1 MSKILAKII
10 YKLIFFIDFII
21 HKIFK
26 KKILNFLYEFI
37 RENSYSKINILD
49 KEIEFF
55 TPNYYT
61 QLRVD
66 TLYSKEPETLR
77 WISNFKEDKN
87 VIFWDIGANIGLY
100 SIYAALRHPNLKV
113 VAFEPSLNNLPVLS
127 RNIYINNLINRIS
140 INQYPLTNK
149 KNKFLT
155 FRENSFIEGGGL
167 NSFGAKFDYEN
178 QIFEGKNNYKIFG
191 STINYIL
198 DSNILEVPDYIKI
211 DVDGIEHFILEGGN
225 KYLSNKKIKEII
237 IEINENFIEQ
247 KIKCDELLKK
257 NDFLFIKK
265 DSADFENK
273 ELYPTIFNYIYKKKI

>member
-1 MSKILAKII
+1 MLW
-10 YKLIFFIDFII
+10 
-21 HKIFK
+21 
-26 KKILNFLYEFI
+26 FLFAH
-37 RENSYSKINILD
+37 R
-49 KEIEFF
+49 
-55 TPNYYT
+55 
-61 QLRVD
+61 
-66 TLYSKEPETLR
+66 
-77 WISNFKEDKN
+77 
-87 VIFWDIGANIGLY
+87 
-100 SIYAALRHPNLKV
+100 
-113 VAFEPSLNNLPVLS
+113 
-127 RNIYINNLINRIS
+127 
-140 INQYPLTNK
+140 
-149 KNKFLT
+149 
-155 FRENSFIEGGGL
+155 L
-167 NSFGAKFDYEN
+167 NSNKTKLKFDYEN